1 MESRCLRGQSSV
13 QISSVGAPD
22 RRSVVMKS
30 AVQKDIPTKA
40 RNALQAAA
48 NHMPY
53 YIYTQLHAQQTPG
66 WLHRQ
71 STRPMLD
78 LITKSNCLYIK
89 GLEFSSQHSRTLKDA
104 TPIQTH
110 WKMSRGR
117 ADALENVYK
126 EPYQS
131 RLERKICTTGMPLLD
146 YRL

>member
-53 YIYTQLHAQQTPG
+53 YTQ
-66 WLHRQ
+66 
-71 STRPMLD
+71 
-78 LITKSNCLYIK
+78 
-89 GLEFSSQHSRTLKDA
+89 
-104 TPIQTH
+104 
-110 WKMSRGR
+110 
-117 ADALENVYK
+117 
-126 EPYQS
+126 
-131 RLERKICTTGMPLLD
+131 
-146 YRL
+146 